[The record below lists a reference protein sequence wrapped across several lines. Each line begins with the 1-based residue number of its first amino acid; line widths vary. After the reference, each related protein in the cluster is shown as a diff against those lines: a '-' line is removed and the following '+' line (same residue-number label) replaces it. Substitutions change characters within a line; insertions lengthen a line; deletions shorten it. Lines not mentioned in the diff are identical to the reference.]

1 MSERLNKSGGGF
13 VLAELLIGLAI
24 TAVVLTAVAV
34 AFNAA
39 AINYR
44 ENEGIFKAIN
54 GARQALFRMTT
65 QIRTASAV
73 DPNSANNECAM
84 ITAGGEDI
92 TYRYDGASKKLYLVT
107 NDDLSDPDY
116 MLCENVM
123 GMTFVR
129 QTVTEEGQT
138 KVKNVQIS
146 MTVASGEV
154 ERKVSAAAV
163 VRRNLN

>member
-1 MSERLNKSGGGF
+1 MSQRSNKSGGGF

-54 GARQALFRMTT
+54 SARQALFRMTT
-65 QIRTASAV
+65 QIRTATAV
-73 DPNSANNECAM
+73 DPNSPNNKCAM

-92 TYRYDGASKKLYLVT
+92 TYRYDDAGQKLYLVT
-107 NDDLSDPDY
+107 NDDLSDADY
-116 MLCENVM
+116 MLCENVT
-123 GMTFVR
+123 GMTFVK
-129 QTVTEEGQT
+129 QTVTEEGQI

-146 MTVASGEV
+146 MTVVSGKV
-154 ERKVSAAAV
+154 QKKVSAAAV

>member
-92 TYRYDGASKKLYLVT
+92 TYRYESARKKKKSRY
-107 NDDLSDPDY
+107 
-116 MLCENVM
+116 
-123 GMTFVR
+123 
-129 QTVTEEGQT
+129 
-138 KVKNVQIS
+138 
-146 MTVASGEV
+146 
-154 ERKVSAAAV
+154 ERRPVGS
-163 VRRNLN
+163 